1 MSEQTS
7 QNHAGEKPLPKEA
20 KPVLGAAH
28 DMLDVFVGEWRGEG
42 KAGDTPMTVEESYAR
57 LEGGF
62 FLTTTFDRKVGEAR
76 QKGVGSIGYDA
87 ENNVYSMHAVDSLGY
102 DRTYELEDVGDTWTL
117 SGDRERATYTFKGDG
132 RLHVLWEHRPDGG
145 AWQPLCEYDL
155 TNSGKARPH

>member
-7 QNHAGEKPLPKEA
+7 QSTAGGEPLPKEA

-28 DMLDVFVGEWRGEG
+28 DMLDVFEGEWKGEG
-42 KAGDTPMTVEESYAR
+42 NAGDTPMTVEESYAR

-87 ENNVYSMHAVDSLGY
+87 ENAVYSMHTVDSLGY
-102 DRTYELEDVGDTWTL
+102 DRTYELNDVGDTWTL
-117 SGDRERATYTFKGDG
+117 SGDRERATYAFKGDG
-132 RLHVLWEHRPDGG
+132 RLNVQWEHRPDGG
-145 AWQPLCEYDL
+145 AWQPLCQYNL
-155 TNSGKARPH
+155 TNSRKARPH